1 MTERLSAA
9 DPHRRR
15 WWGRAATAATVTA
28 GILAA
33 TGSPA
38 VATPPQPS
46 TDGGADG
53 PNLAHPSAAKGAGPD
68 GGSVPPVDG
77 VIAMPE
83 APVPPTAPPSD
94 VIGPFAAQIMAEQA
108 TTERLG
114 EQLIALNS
122 ELEAAKLNTAVARAP
137 WDSAVANLA
146 LARAAAAKAATDAY
160 KGAAALGPL
169 DDYAND
175 LHELDALAPWIHGQ
189 LGPAG
194 RPEHRDSAGIDL
206 AQAEQ
211 AVHDTKIAY
220 DAALA
225 HEKSVADLRAVVA
238 EQRKRHAKAL
248 ATLRSRNAAELADFT
263 TARNSWETSLG
274 NGLHI
279 GDAVN
284 GWRSG
289 SQAQAAVLFALAQ
302 LGKPYEWSEEGPN
315 TYDCSGLTWAAYR
328 SAGITIPRIAA
339 DQYHGLRPVLL
350 SNLLPGDLLFFST
363 DRSNWRAIHH
373 VGMYIGDGKMV
384 HAPTTGDVV
393 RIAPIWWSEYFGAAR
408 VVDAVPGPSTTTP
421 SPTPSR
427 TATPS
432 PTPTRTATPS
442 PTPSRTAPPTT
453 APPTS
458 AAPTTAPPT
467 SAPPTSA
474 PPTTV
479 PTPKPPAPTP
489 KPTVPRPNPTGGS
502 TSSPPADPSPNGGSA
517 SPGPTGTPAGAS
529 SPAQSSGA
537 PATQSLGLGLPEGL
551 AAGSEGAIRLV
562 RRARR
567 RPTR

>member
-9 DPHRRR
+9 DLHRRR

-38 VATPPQPS
+38 AATPPQPG
-46 TDGGADG
+46 TDGAADG
-53 PNLAHPSAAKGAGPD
+53 FDAHPAPAKAAGPD
-68 GGSVPPVDG
+68 GGSIPQVNG
-77 VIAMPE
+77 VLAMPE
-83 APVPPTAPPSD
+83 SPVPQSTPPST

-114 EQLIALNS
+114 EQLIALDDQLS
-122 ELEAAKLNTAVARAP
+122 AAKQATAVARAP
-137 WDSAVANLA
+137 WDAAVARLEVA
-146 LARAAAAKAATDAY
+146 KAAAAKAATDAY

-169 DDYAND
+169 DGYVND
-175 LHELDALAPWIHGQ
+175 LHELDAVAPWIHEQ
-189 LGPAG
+189 LGPVG
-194 RPEHRDSAGIDL
+194 RPDHRDSAGLDL
-206 AQAEQ
+206 EQAEQ
-211 AVHDTKIAY
+211 AVQDTRAAY

-225 HEKSVADLRAVVA
+225 HEKTVADQRAVVA
-238 EQRKRHAKAL
+238 EQRKRHSKAL
-248 ATLRSRNAAELADFT
+248 ATLRSRNAAEMADFT
-263 TARNSWETSLG
+263 TARNTWETSLG
-274 NGLHI
+274 TGLHI

-284 GWRSG
+284 GWRAG
-289 SQAQAAVLFALAQ
+289 PQAQAAVLFALAQ
-302 LGKPYEWSEEGPN
+302 LGKPYEWAAEGPN

-384 HAPTTGDVV
+384 HAPTTGDHV

-421 SPTPSR
+421 SPTP
-427 TATPS
+427 TPS
-432 PTPTRTATPS
+432 RTATPS
-442 PTPSRTAPPTT
+442 PTPSRSASPSPTAPPTAPSPKPT
-453 APPTS
+453 APAPKPTL
-458 AAPTTAPPT
+458 APPT
-467 SAPPTSA
+467 SAPA
-474 PPTTV
+474 DPPQQQS
-479 PTPKPPAPTP
+479 PTPDPT
-489 KPTVPRPNPTGGS
+489 
-502 TSSPPADPSPNGGSA
+502 D
-517 SPGPTGTPAGAS
+517 TPAGAT
-529 SPAQSSGA
+529 SPVQPSGT
-537 PATQSLGLGLPEGL
+537 PATQSLGLPAGMVAGTEG
-551 AAGSEGAIRLV
+551 GIRLV
-562 RRARR
+562 RRGRR